1 MTLFSIIKMTNFLI
15 GLVHVFQKDSNVVKY
30 ALFGYYINKLYLLEV
45 LIIAYLVEE

>member
-1 MTLFSIIKMTNFLI
+1 MTLFSIIKMTN
-15 GLVHVFQKDSNVVKY
+15 SNVVKY